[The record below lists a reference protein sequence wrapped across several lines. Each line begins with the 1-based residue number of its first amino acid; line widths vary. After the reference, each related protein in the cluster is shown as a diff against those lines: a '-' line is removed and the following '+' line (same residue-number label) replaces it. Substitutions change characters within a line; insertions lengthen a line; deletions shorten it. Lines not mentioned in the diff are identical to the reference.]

1 MSIIPQ
7 AWHVLVNNALRL
19 ATLNSVGD
27 FILFLGKLIV
37 MTVTGCVGLFL
48 FKRDPELHLY
58 AAPTLVVC
66 LFAYFVAHC
75 IISLYEVVID
85 TLFLCVCEDQNIHGD
100 EGKWRQ
106 SAIANLSAARN
117 NTHIPEEAPINT

>member
-1 MSIIPQ
+1 MT
-7 AWHVLVNNALRL
+7 NALRL

-37 MTVTGCVGLFL
+37 MTITGCVGLFI
-48 FKRDPELHLY
+48 FKQDPDLHLY

-75 IISLYEVVID
+75 VISLYEVS
-85 TLFLCVCEDQNIHGD
+85 
-100 EGKWRQ
+100 
-106 SAIANLSAARN
+106 SADHTCQPGATDSGSGICCRERGFGIIYERKL
-117 NTHIPEEAPINT
+117 